1 MGEVENNEEN
11 RMKLAAQVV
20 DGMDMKTLI
29 EMVYEHTIE
38 FYEGQD
44 GDEYFQRDWQNMMGD
59 EDE

>member
-29 EMVYEHTIE
+29 EMAKY
-38 FYEGQD
+38 D
-44 GDEYFQRDWQNMMGD
+44 GR
-59 EDE
+59 